1 MELKE
6 LQQKSTKDLHALLGQ
21 KREAMRAA
29 RFQTAA
35 KQLKNVRELRVL
47 KKDIAHI
54 LTVLNSISKTNQ

>member
-1 MELKE
+1 
-6 LQQKSTKDLHALLGQ
+6 LHALLGQ